1 MTEVWLRPNRRVLC
15 LGMILPGIFLV
26 IGLVHLWGVW
36 SGARWGSPLV
46 GWVLS
51 IAGGVLFAMLVS
63 HALRPRLAYQDGR
76 LLVYLRSD
84 GPIAVP
90 IESIECCFLAAG
102 AGQIPSATHK
112 DVPLRNLVLRVSER
126 ATDFQNCEVK
136 AALGRWEDGYIT
148 IHGAWC
154 EPLTLAVAQRIN
166 ARLAEVH
173 QEQQLQAK

>member
-1 MTEVWLRPNRRVLC
+1 MHFARRLLAGQPQVLNPLDTRWRIMTEVWLRPNRRVLC

-76 LLVYLRSD
+76 LL
-84 GPIAVP
+84 
-90 IESIECCFLAAG
+90 
-102 AGQIPSATHK
+102 
-112 DVPLRNLVLRVSER
+112 
-126 ATDFQNCEVK
+126 
-136 AALGRWEDGYIT
+136 
-148 IHGAWC
+148 
-154 EPLTLAVAQRIN
+154 
-166 ARLAEVH
+166 
-173 QEQQLQAK
+173 